1 MLQTFLIALRI
12 LGVFTVITGVL
23 YPLAVTALAQLTMP
37 AQANGSVITVGG
49 KAVGSTLMGQGFSGP
64 RYLWGRPSA
73 TAPFAYNAAASAGS
87 NLGPS
92 NPALAAAVK
101 QRIAVLRQAD
111 PANLA
116 AVPADLVT
124 ASGSG
129 LDPHISAQAAA
140 YQFARVAK
148 ARAVPAAQVQ
158 EAIAGCTQQPWLGII
173 GPRHVN
179 VLCVNLALDQQAPH
193 P

>member
-1 MLQTFLIALRI
+1 MMQIFLIALRI
-12 LGVFTVITGVL
+12 LAVFTVLTGVL
-23 YPLAVTALAQLTMP
+23 YPLAVTAVAQLVMP

-49 KAVGSTLMGQGFSGP
+49 KSVGSTLIGQGFAGP

-73 TAPFAYNAAASAGS
+73 TAPFAYNAAASSGS
-87 NLGPS
+87 NLGPA

-111 PANLA
+111 PSNLA

-129 LDPHISAQAAA
+129 LDPHLSAQGAAH
-140 YQFARVAK
+140 QVARVAK
-148 ARAVPAAQVQ
+148 ARAVPAAQV
-158 EAIAGCTQQPWLGII
+158 ERAIAGCTNEPLLGII

-179 VLCVNLALDQQAPH
+179 VLCVNLALDQLAPH